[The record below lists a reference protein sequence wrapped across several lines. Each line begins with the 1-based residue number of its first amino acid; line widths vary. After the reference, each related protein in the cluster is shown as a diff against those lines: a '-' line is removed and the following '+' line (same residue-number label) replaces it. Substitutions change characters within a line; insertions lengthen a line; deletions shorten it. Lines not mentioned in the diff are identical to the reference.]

1 MPNAER
7 IAELQRLAYGAG
19 TTAAERLAAVAE
31 LEAIGRV
38 RVAEPAEP
46 GSHDANTDTAVD
58 SRSAT
63 CSPVVRE
70 EPVEHPADAST
81 TRPARPF
88 ALAGAIAVALGI
100 GWAAGMIA
108 APGTAAESTAPT
120 AGAPIADDVARPPTE
135 TVPSSDPFAEAPA
148 MAVFERGQ
156 VETDRTPIATVGDPM
171 FDPLSQRRLVT
182 LGDGGIFS
190 AALDE
195 TGGIC
200 LAFDRPEG
208 GGTAMCTS
216 ETAFPPEGLHL
227 DSMFESR
234 IAYELHWY
242 PSGEVRVLR
251 NPAG

>member
-1 MPNAER
+1 MPNADR

-19 TTAAERLAAVAE
+19 ASDAERRAAVDE
-31 LEAIGRV
+31 LEATHRGRD
-38 RVAEPAEP
+38 AEPAGP
-46 GSHDANTDTAVD
+46 GTPDPA
-58 SRSAT
+58 
-63 CSPVVRE
+63 VRE
-70 EPVEHPADAST
+70 EPVEPSADAST

-120 AGAPIADDVARPPTE
+120 AGAPVSDDVAQPPTE
-135 TVPSSDPFAEAPA
+135 TVPSPDPLAEAPA
-148 MAVFERGQ
+148 MAVFERDQ
-156 VETDRTPIATVGDPM
+156 VETDRTPIATGGDPM

-251 NPAG
+251 SPAG

>member
-1 MPNAER
+1 MPNADR

-19 TTAAERLAAVAE
+19 ASDAERRAAVVE
-31 LEAIGRV
+31 LEAVHRGRD
-38 RVAEPAEP
+38 AEPAEP
-46 GSHDANTDTAVD
+46 GSPDTDTAVD

-63 CSPVVRE
+63 AGPAVRE
-70 EPVEHPADAST
+70 EPVEPPADVST

-88 ALAGAIAVALGI
+88 ALAGAIAMALGI

-120 AGAPIADDVARPPTE
+120 AGAPVSDDVARPTE
-135 TVPSSDPFAEAPA
+135 TGPSSDPLVEAPA
-148 MAVFERGQ
+148 MAVFERAQ
-156 VETDRTPIATVGDPM
+156 VETDRTPIATGGDPM

-234 IAYELHWY
+234 IVYELHWY

-251 NPAG
+251 DPAG